1 MFLKHMSER
10 VARWSQELDA
20 WVIEDQDR
28 YCWFCNS
35 TGQALSEWLPTFDLA
50 LEYLVKSGA

>member
-1 MFLKHMSER
+1 MSER
-10 VARWSQELDA
+10 VARWSKELDA

-28 YCWFCNS
+28 YCWYCNS
-35 TGQALSEWLPTFDLA
+35 TGQALSKWLPTFDLA